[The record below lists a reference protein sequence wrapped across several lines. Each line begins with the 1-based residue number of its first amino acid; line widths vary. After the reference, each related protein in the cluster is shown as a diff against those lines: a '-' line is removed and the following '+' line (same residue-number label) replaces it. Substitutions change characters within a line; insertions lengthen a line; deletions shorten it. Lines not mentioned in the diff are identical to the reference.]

1 MASQEETVLE
11 LLRSA
16 PKVARW
22 LTTQLT
28 AKQSATHTFTRPPA
42 HTHTHSNSNLVSS
55 NSNNNL
61 THIAASHCIRS
72 ALNADRWTEM
82 MMMEMNRAIKSH
94 HFLK

>member
-1 MASQEETVLE
+1 MADD
-11 LLRSA
+11 
-16 PKVARW
+16 
-22 LTTQLT
+22 T
-28 AKQSATHTFTRPPA
+28 ADSKAVSNTHIHTPTHTHT

-82 MMMEMNRAIKSH
+82 MMMVMNCAVKSH

>member
-1 MASQEETVLE
+1 MADN
-11 LLRSA
+11 
-16 PKVARW
+16 
-22 LTTQLT
+22 T
-28 AKQSATHTFTRPPA
+28 ADSKAVSKHTHIHTPTR
-42 HTHTHSNSNLVSS
+42 THTHGNSNLVSS

-82 MMMEMNRAIKSH
+82 MTTVMNRAIKSH